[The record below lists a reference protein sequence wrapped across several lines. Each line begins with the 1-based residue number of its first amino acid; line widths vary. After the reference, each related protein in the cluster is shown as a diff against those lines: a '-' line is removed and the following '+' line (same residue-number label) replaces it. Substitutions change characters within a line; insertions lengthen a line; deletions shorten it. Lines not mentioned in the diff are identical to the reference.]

1 MKSARHDAV
10 SCPAYAAIDILQEKW
25 VLHIIRAL
33 LDGPRGFNELSRAVG
48 GCNPTTLAE
57 RLARLESLGIVTK
70 TVLSVMPPRS
80 SYELSEAGRALH
92 TVVDAIH
99 AWAVK
104 YLPEQPAEQRTEA
117 ALQAL
122 PNRHG

>member
-1 MKSARHDAV
+1 MVSAVKHDEMI
-10 SCPAYAAIDILQEKW
+10 CPAYTAIEILQEKW

-33 LDGPRGFNELSRAVG
+33 LEGPRGFNELSRAVG
-48 GCNPTTLAE
+48 GCNPTTLTE
-57 RLARLESLGIVTK
+57 RLARLEALGIVKK

-99 AWAVK
+99 AWAVQH
-104 YLPEQPAEQRTEA
+104 LPEQPASDSA
-117 ALQAL
+117 QAGRKTSL
-122 PNRHG
+122 AD

>member
-1 MKSARHDAV
+1 MVSAVKHDELT
-10 SCPAYAAIDILQEKW
+10 CPAYTAIEILQEKW

-33 LDGPRGFNELSRAVG
+33 LEDPRGFNELSRAVG
-48 GCNPTTLAE
+48 GCNPTTLTE
-57 RLARLESLGIVTK
+57 RLARLEALGIVKK

-99 AWAVK
+99 AWAVR
-104 YLPEQPAEQRTEA
+104 YLPEPAA
-117 ALQAL
+117 SPL
-122 PNRHG
+122 PARAPPRS

>member
-1 MKSARHDAV
+1 MVSAVKHDELT
-10 SCPAYAAIDILQEKW
+10 CPAHTAIEILQEKW

-33 LDGPRGFNELSRAVG
+33 LEGPRGFNELSRAVG
-48 GCNPTTLAE
+48 GCNPTTLTE
-57 RLARLESLGIVTK
+57 RLASLESLGIVKK

-99 AWAVK
+99 AWAVR
-104 YLPEQPAEQRTEA
+104 YLPESATASR
-117 ALQAL
+117 
-122 PNRHG
+122 